1 VSPITGGTLRFMA
14 AAVGARSVVEIG
26 TGCGTSGI
34 WLLRGM
40 RPGAVLTSVDVEPE
54 HQRLARAAFLAAGF
68 PAARYRL
75 IGGLALEVLPRLADD
90 TYDMVFGDADRQEFG
105 DYLVAAL
112 RLLRPGGIVI
122 FNAALPGIAPGE
134 RLPSDDEMAAAAN
147 LREQVRADERL
158 APLLLPVG
166 NGLLAAVKQPG

>member
-1 VSPITGGTLRFMA
+1 M
-14 AAVGARSVVEIG
+14 
-26 TGCGTSGI
+26 
-34 WLLRGM
+34 
-40 RPGAVLTSVDVEPE
+40 
-54 HQRLARAAFLAAGF
+54 
-68 PAARYRL
+68 
-75 IGGLALEVLPRLADD
+75 
-90 TYDMVFGDADRQEFG
+90 
-105 DYLVAAL
+105 
-112 RLLRPGGIVI
+112 I